1 MKIILKENIENLGKR
16 GDIVNVAAGFGR
28 NYLIPKKMALQVTP
42 SNIKMIEMEQ
52 KALRK
57 KLEKEISSYNEIIER
72 LNQTTLTFTRK
83 VGEKESLFGSVNVS
97 DIKEALDKAGFE
109 IEKRKILLSEPI
121 KKLGQHSV
129 SLKVFHDDR
138 AEVKIDVVGERAEEK
153 TEKPKEEVSATPNE
167 QEPIPADES
176 TTSVST
182 VEEKKEKDEDPADVV
197 EPGSE
202 DKEAKTEDKEAKTED
217 KEAKTEDKGDSLTES
232 PKEPEEETKE
242 KKTDS
247 PDVGIETKEE
257 IEEKAEIEEK

>member
-121 KKLGQHSV
+121 KKRGQHSV
-129 SLKVFHDDR
+129 SVKVFHDDR

-153 TEKPKEEVSATPNE
+153 TEKPKEEVSVTPNE

-182 VEEKKEKDEDPADVV
+182 VEEKKEKDEDPADAV

-202 DKEAKTEDKEAKTED
+202 DKEAKTEDK
-217 KEAKTEDKGDSLTES
+217 GDPLTES
-232 PKEPEEETKE
+232 PKEPEEETEE

-247 PDVGIETKEE
+247 PDVGIETKDE
-257 IEEKAEIEEK
+257 IEEKTEIEEK

>member
-121 KKLGQHSV
+121 KQLGQHSV

-167 QEPIPADES
+167 QEPIPADEP

-182 VEEKKEKDEDPADVV
+182 VEEKKEKDEDPADAV
-197 EPGSE
+197 EPGS
-202 DKEAKTEDKEAKTED
+202 ED

>member
-202 DKEAKTEDKEAKTED
+202 DKEAKTEDK
-217 KEAKTEDKGDSLTES
+217 GDPLTES